1 MKRLFNFFI
10 LIGLYMSFFGI
21 VTPISMLFRLFGHDV
36 LNLRLSRTQ
45 KSYWIERTQPK
56 LISKG
61 FFTQFISK

>member
-1 MKRLFNFFI
+1 MEKLYKVI
-10 LIGLYMSFFGI
+10 EGLVLGVVFFGL
-21 VTPISMLFRLFGHDV
+21 VAPISICYRLMGRDL
-36 LNLRLSRTQ
+36 LNLKLHRAQ